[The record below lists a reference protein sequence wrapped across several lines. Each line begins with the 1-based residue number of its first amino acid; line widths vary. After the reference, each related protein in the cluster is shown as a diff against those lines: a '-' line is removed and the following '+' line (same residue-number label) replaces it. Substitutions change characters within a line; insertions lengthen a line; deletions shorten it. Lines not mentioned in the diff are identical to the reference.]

1 VSEGVP
7 YADGVMTSSF
17 TRRSLL
23 SLVGVAGV
31 GFVAAACSSD
41 GPKGSGASSSAAGG
55 SSAAAGSS
63 SAPGSGSTAG
73 SSSAGSS
80 DTTTAKALT
89 PAQVPLAGG
98 VRVTVT
104 GAGLAAV
111 RGVTVGG
118 VPARHVKAT
127 ATKVTFT
134 APHQAMYT
142 AGDAD
147 VALFADAI
155 APVASANQSS
165 DGNGSAAN
173 DGQSGATQSDA
184 AATTAPAPAL
194 PAVSAALATTTLA
207 YATLT
212 AVDRQLEYA
221 MRHWKDYNLAEYGTM
236 NPIGG
241 DCANY
246 VNQTL
251 IARGWKQRDDWYNR
265 SGGAAHSATWTYCPT
280 MDPWLD
286 ANAAT
291 FGLTRR
297 SLDERD
303 KVKVGD
309 IVFFD
314 WNHNDSPDHTTIVS
328 EVFTE
333 PDGTIR
339 IKSAS
344 HNQDGPYRD
353 LDEMITVQHPGG
365 TAWFHTFDA

>member
-1 VSEGVP
+1 
-7 YADGVMTSSF
+7 MTASF

-23 SLVGVAGV
+23 SLAGITGV
-31 GFVAAACSSD
+31 GLAVAACSSD
-41 GPKGSGASSSAAGG
+41 GDSSGRSTGKAT
-55 SSAAAGSS
+55 
-63 SAPGSGSTAG
+63 SGSTP
-73 SSSAGSS
+73 SAKPVASG
-80 DTTTAKALT
+80 LT
-89 PAQVPLAGG
+89 PAKVPLAGG
-98 VRVTVT
+98 VTVTVT
-104 GAGLAAV
+104 GTGLAAV

-118 VPARHVKAT
+118 IAARDVKAT
-127 ATKVTFT
+127 ASKVTFT

-142 AGDAD
+142 AGSAD
-147 VALFADAI
+147 VALFDSELT
-155 APVASANQSS
+155 PVASANQSS

-173 DGQSGATQSDA
+173 DGQSGATQDSATATPTPTAAPVPDA
-184 AATTAPAPAL
+184 
-194 PAVSAALATTTLA
+194 SSALATSSLA
-207 YATLT
+207 YAALT
-212 AVDRQLEYA
+212 DVDRQLEYA
-221 MRHWKDYNLAEYGTM
+221 MRYWKDYNLAEYGTM

-246 VNQTL
+246 VSQTL
-251 IARGWKQRDDWYNR
+251 IARGWQQRDDWYSR
-265 SGGAAHSATWTYCPT
+265 SAGAAHSATWTYCPS
-280 MDPWLD
+280 MDPWLS

-297 SLDERD
+297 SSDERD

-314 WNHNDSPDHTTIVS
+314 WNANDSPDHTTIVS

-333 PDGTIR
+333 ADGTIR

>member
-1 VSEGVP
+1 
-7 YADGVMTSSF
+7 MTSSF

-63 SAPGSGSTAG
+63 AAPGSGSTAG

-80 DTTTAKALT
+80 DTATAKALT

-98 VRVTVT
+98 VTVTVT

-118 VPARHVKAT
+118 VPARDVKAT

-155 APVASANQSS
+155 APVPSANQSS

-194 PAVSAALATTTLA
+194 PAASAALATTTLA

>member
-1 VSEGVP
+1 
-7 YADGVMTSSF
+7 MTASF

-23 SLVGVAGV
+23 SLAGVAGI
-31 GFVAAACSSD
+31 GVAVAACSRGDDASP
-41 GPKGSGASSSAAGG
+41 GVSSRAGGEPSGAPSS
-55 SSAAAGSS
+55 GSS
-63 SAPGSGSTAG
+63 SRAVA
-73 SSSAGSS
+73 SSI
-80 DTTTAKALT
+80 T

-98 VRVTVT
+98 VTVTVT
-104 GAGLAAV
+104 GSGLAAV

-118 VPARHVKAT
+118 IAARDVEAS

-142 AGDAD
+142 AGSAD
-147 VALFADAI
+147 VALFTSAI
-155 APVASANQSS
+155 EPSPSANQSS

-173 DGQSGATQSDA
+173 DGQAGATQDQATADPTPTAAPTPDA
-184 AATTAPAPAL
+184 STAVATASVAY
-194 PAVSAALATTTLA
+194 AALTD
-207 YATLT
+207 
-212 AVDRQLEYA
+212 VDRQLEYA

-246 VNQTL
+246 VSQTL
-251 IARGWKQRDDWYNR
+251 IARGWEQRDDWYSR
-265 SGGAAHSATWTYCPT
+265 SAGAQHSATWTYCPA
-280 MDPWLD
+280 MDPWMT

-297 SLDERD
+297 SLDERG

-309 IVFFD
+309 IVFYD
-314 WNHNDSPDHTTIVS
+314 WNANRSPDHVTIVS

-333 PDGTIR
+333 PDGTVR

>member
-1 VSEGVP
+1 
-7 YADGVMTSSF
+7 MTASF

-23 SLVGVAGV
+23 SLAGVAGIGIAV
-31 GFVAAACSSD
+31 AACSRGDDATSSPS
-41 GPKGSGASSSAAGG
+41 GSSGSSSSSGAASGGKDGGSSSSARPAA
-55 SSAAAGSS
+55 SSIE
-63 SAPGSGSTAG
+63 
-73 SSSAGSS
+73 
-80 DTTTAKALT
+80 

-98 VRVTVT
+98 VTVTVAGT
-104 GAGLAAV
+104 GLAEV

-118 VPARHVKAT
+118 IAARDVRAS

-142 AGDAD
+142 PGSAD
-147 VALFADAI
+147 VALFTTAVE
-155 APVASANQSS
+155 PSPSANRSS

-173 DGQSGATQSDA
+173 DGQAGATQDQATATPTPTAAPVPDA
-184 AATTAPAPAL
+184 STAVATSTVAY
-194 PAVSAALATTTLA
+194 AALTD
-207 YATLT
+207 
-212 AVDRQLEYA
+212 VDRQLAYA
-221 MRHWKDYNLAEYGTM
+221 MRYWSDYNLAEYGTM

-246 VNQTL
+246 VSQTL
-251 IARGWKQRDDWYNR
+251 VARGWQQRSDWYNR
-265 SGGAAHSATWTYCPT
+265 AGGAQHSATWTYCPA
-280 MDPWLD
+280 MDPWMT
-286 ANAAT
+286 ANAAE

-297 SLDERD
+297 SLDERS
-303 KVKVGD
+303 KVRVGD
-309 IVFFD
+309 IVFYD
-314 WNHNDSPDHTTIVS
+314 WNDNQSPDHVTIVS

-333 PDGTIR
+333 PDGTVR

>member
-1 VSEGVP
+1 
-7 YADGVMTSSF
+7 MTASF

-23 SLVGVAGV
+23 SLAGIAGV
-31 GFVAAACSSD
+31 GLAVAACSSD
-41 GPKGSGASSSAAGG
+41 NGADGGADGGKGGASRST
-55 SSAAAGSS
+55 
-63 SAPGSGSTAG
+63 GSTP
-73 SSSAGSS
+73 SAKP
-80 DTTTAKALT
+80 KATGLT

-98 VRVTVT
+98 VTVTVAGT
-104 GAGLAAV
+104 GLAAV

-118 VPARHVKAT
+118 IAARDVKAT

-142 AGDAD
+142 AGSAD
-147 VALFADAI
+147 VALFDAELT
-155 APVASANQSS
+155 PVASANQSS

-173 DGQSGATQSDA
+173 DGQSGATQDSATGTPTASA
-184 AATTAPAPAL
+184 APVP
-194 PAVSAALATTTLA
+194 SASSALATTSLS
-207 YATLT
+207 YAALT
-212 AVDRQLEYA
+212 DVDRQLAYA
-221 MRHWKDYNLAEYGTM
+221 MRYWKDYNLAEYGTM

-246 VNQTL
+246 VSQTL
-251 IARGWKQRDDWYNR
+251 IARGWEQRDDWYSR
-265 SGGAAHSATWTYCPT
+265 SAGAAHSATWTYCPS
-280 MDPWLD
+280 MDPWLS

-297 SLDERD
+297 SSDERD
-303 KVKVGD
+303 KVQVGD

-314 WNHNDSPDHTTIVS
+314 WNDNDSPDHTTIVS

-333 PDGTIR
+333 SDGTIR

-365 TAWFHTFDA
+365 KAWFHTFDA